1 MSGRFFGVFK
11 LLVTLIFLPGCVYIK
26 GYRKPLVKNLPESEL
41 FIYVRTGAG
50 WEDFCRE
57 LEAHNILEDF
67 QLFRRF
73 AELRSLHKH
82 LKPGR
87 YKLEPGMTA
96 RDIVNLLRSGSQ
108 TPVRISFHYVHSPL
122 EVAGRVGRKLEADSA
137 SIALMLS
144 DTAWVRDSLGF
155 LPYTLPALFIP
166 NTYEMYWNTSARAF
180 LFRMKKEYERF
191 WTPERRARA
200 DSLGLTPVE
209 VATLASI
216 VQAEQA
222 RYKEEWPVI
231 AGLYLNRL
239 SRGMPL
245 ESDPTVKF
253 AWNDPGLQRVY
264 FYHLQIESPY
274 NTYRVQG
281 LPPGPILIPEPEA
294 IDAVL
299 RPARHQ
305 FIYMCAK
312 DDLSGRHNF
321 ARYPAEHARNA
332 RAYHKALNQ
341 KNIR

>member
-1 MSGRFFGVFK
+1 
-11 LLVTLIFLPGCVYIK
+11 
-26 GYRKPLVKNLPESEL
+26 
-41 FIYVRTGAG
+41 
-50 WEDFCRE
+50 
-57 LEAHNILEDF
+57 
-67 QLFRRF
+67 
-73 AELRSLHKH
+73 
-82 LKPGR
+82 
-87 YKLEPGMTA
+87 
-96 RDIVNLLRSGSQ
+96 
-108 TPVRISFHYVHSPL
+108 
-122 EVAGRVGRKLEADSA
+122 
-137 SIALMLS
+137 
-144 DTAWVRDSLGF
+144 
-155 LPYTLPALFIP
+155 
-166 NTYEMYWNTSARAF
+166 
-180 LFRMKKEYERF
+180 MKKEYERF
-191 WTPERRARA
+191 WTPERRSLA
-200 DSLGLTPVE
+200 DSLGLTPAE

-222 RYKEEWPVI
+222 RFKEEWPVI

-239 SRGMPL
+239 SRGIPL

-274 NTYRVQG
+274 NTYRVRG

-299 RPARHQ
+299 KPARHN

-321 ARYPAEHARNA
+321 ARHAAEHARNA